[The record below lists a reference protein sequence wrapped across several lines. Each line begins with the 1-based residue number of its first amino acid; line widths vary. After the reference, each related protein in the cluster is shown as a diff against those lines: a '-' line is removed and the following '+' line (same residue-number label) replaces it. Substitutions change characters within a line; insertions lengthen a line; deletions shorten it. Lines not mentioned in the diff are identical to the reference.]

1 MRTNKI
7 KLVKWLVLG
16 VLVASIMMVMS
27 NREWI
32 YDHYRGMTYQP
43 SSEMAKI
50 RDGLGLAE
58 RGEFLFNA
66 SQPALE
72 EKEEFNDICQ
82 AQMTETAIL
91 GCYTLGNIYV
101 YNIVDEELKGIR
113 ELTTAHELLHAVW
126 ARMDE
131 NERKA
136 LEPVLQQAFDA
147 NKDVLGEELAIYD
160 ASERQEELYVRAGTE
175 IKKLPDALEKHFAE
189 IFANQDRIVDYYNSY
204 ITVFRELEA
213 EMDALK
219 SEMEGIEPE
228 LNAKMNEY
236 ETRMAQLNARIES
249 FNNCASIA
257 GCFESESEFYSER
270 AVLIAEE
277 QSLDALYAEISNL
290 INIYN
295 AKVEQYNADVVRG
308 ETLNQKINST
318 AKPQEI
324 E

>member
-1 MRTNKI
+1 MNGF

-16 VLVASIMMVMS
+16 VLIASVAMVIL

-50 RDGLGLAE
+50 RDSLGLASQ
-58 RGEFLFNA
+58 GEFLFNA

-72 EKEEFNDICQ
+72 EKEDFNNFCQ

-91 GCYTLGNIYV
+91 GCYTAGNIYV
-101 YNIVDEELKGIR
+101 YNIVDEELNGIR

-131 NERKA
+131 SEREA
-136 LEPVLQQAFDA
+136 LKPALQQTLEA
-147 NKDVLGEELAIYD
+147 NKDLLEEEMAVYD
-160 ASERQEELYVRAGTE
+160 ATERQEELYVRAGTE
-175 IKKLPDALEKHFAE
+175 IKKLPEVLEKHFAE
-189 IFANQDRIVDYYNSY
+189 IFTNQDRIVDYYNSY
-204 ITVFRELEA
+204 IAVFKGLEA
-213 EMDALK
+213 EMDNLK
-219 SEMEGIEPE
+219 NEMTSIETD
-228 LNAKMNEY
+228 LNAKMNDY

-249 FNNCASIA
+249 FNACANA
-257 GCFESESEFYSER
+257 VGCFESEAEFYGER
-270 AVLIAEE
+270 AILTAEQ
-277 QSLDALYAEISNL
+277 QSLGALYTEIGNL
-290 INIYN
+290 VNAYN
-295 AKVEQYNADVVRG
+295 TKVEQYNADVVRG